1 MSVDANRR
9 RTRLS
14 PEDRRAQLLRC
25 ALSAFAEH
33 GIARATHSHV
43 AARAGVS
50 IPAVYSYFRTR
61 DDLVAATLAEVE
73 AFLDGL
79 LADTLARKTLPA
91 ADALMMLARLFT
103 DSVEEQPDRIRVW
116 LDWSTGTGS
125 DRWPAYLEVLGR
137 LHHAAEATIRRG
149 QKANDIPAWIK
160 PKAAARIFIGGGH
173 TVALMKFEGATK
185 KEVDAALVQLVG
197 GATGWTRAPE

>member
-1 MSVDANRR
+1 MSVSTVRR

-14 PEDRRAQLLRC
+14 PEERRAQLLNC

-43 AARAGVS
+43 ASRAGVS

-73 AFLDGL
+73 VFLDRL
-79 LADTLARKTLPA
+79 IMASLMRDELSAI
-91 ADALMMLARLFT
+91 DALMTLARLFA

-125 DRWPAYLEVLGR
+125 EHWAAYLKVLAR
-137 LHHAAEATIRRG
+137 LHSATEAVIRRG
-149 QKANDIPAWIK
+149 QKANDIPGWID
-160 PKAAARIFIGGGH
+160 PIAAARIYIGGGH
-173 TVALMKFEGATK
+173 TLALMTFEGAPAN
-185 KEVDAALVQLVG
+185 EVDAALRQIVG
-197 GATGWTRAPE
+197 GASGWALKPE

>member
-1 MSVDANRR
+1 MVTSTPRR

-14 PEDRRAQLLRC
+14 PEERRAQLLHC

-43 AARAGVS
+43 ASRAGVS

-61 DDLVAATLAEVE
+61 DDLVTATLAEVE
-73 AFLDGL
+73 SFLDGL
-79 LADTLARKTLPA
+79 LGASILRKQLPA
-91 ADALMMLARLFT
+91 IDALMTLARLFT

-125 DRWPAYLEVLGR
+125 EHWHAYLGVLAR
-137 LHHAAEATIRRG
+137 LHAATEATIRRG
-149 QKANDIPAWIK
+149 QKAKDIPAWIN
-160 PKAAARIFIGGGH
+160 PVAAARIYIGGGH
-173 TVALMKFEGATK
+173 TVALMKFEGATE
-185 KEVDAALVQLVG
+185 KEVNAALNQLVG
-197 GATGWTRAPE
+197 GAVGWALKPD